1 MTFYFYAFVDCG
13 KKSLSMLYFYKQ
25 EVRMAA
31 LKPVQPSVCD
41 DSRVWKK
48 ICKTV
53 MSKPDPKK
61 IEELEKLAEK
71 FKKVIKK

>member
-1 MTFYFYAFVDCG
+1 
-13 KKSLSMLYFYKQ
+13 
-25 EVRMAA
+25 MAA

-48 ICKTV
+48 ISKTV

>member
-1 MTFYFYAFVDCG
+1 MNSG
-13 KKSLSMLYFYKQ
+13 KKSFSMLYFEKQ

-41 DSRVWKK
+41 DSRIWEK

-61 IEELEKLAEK
+61 VEELEKLAEK

>member
-1 MTFYFYAFVDCG
+1 
-13 KKSLSMLYFYKQ
+13 
-25 EVRMAA
+25 MAT

-41 DSRVWKK
+41 DYRIWEK
-48 ICKTV
+48 ICNTV

-61 IEELEKLAEK
+61 IEELEKLTEK

>member
-1 MTFYFYAFVDCG
+1 
-13 KKSLSMLYFYKQ
+13 
-25 EVRMAA
+25 MAA

-41 DSRVWKK
+41 DSRIWEK

>member
-1 MTFYFYAFVDCG
+1 
-13 KKSLSMLYFYKQ
+13 
-25 EVRMAA
+25 MAA

-41 DSRVWKK
+41 DSRVLKK

>member
-1 MTFYFYAFVDCG
+1 
-13 KKSLSMLYFYKQ
+13 
-25 EVRMAA
+25 MAA

-53 MSKPDPKK
+53 MSKPDPIIQECIETVLIYTQANKRKK
-61 IEELEKLAEK
+61 LQKLFLLPMK
-71 FKKVIKK
+71 FFCRDVMKTL